1 MAELLAFRIG
11 TRYLEVNV
19 FVDLQDAAATM
30 LPMVTPDMKARVVDK
45 RLVSWAS
52 ARQPGSS
59 QSMAF
64 ARKKASLPAL
74 RGLRLTG

>member
-1 MAELLAFRIG
+1 MAELLALRIG

-45 RLVSWAS
+45 RLVSWPS
-52 ARQPGSS
+52 TRQPGRS
-59 QSMAF
+59 QLMAF
-64 ARKKASLPAL
+64 TRKKASLPAL
-74 RGLRLTG
+74 RGLKLTG

>member
-45 RLVSWAS
+45 RLVS
-52 ARQPGSS
+52 
-59 QSMAF
+59 
-64 ARKKASLPAL
+64 
-74 RGLRLTG
+74 